1 MINAI
6 CEEELEELESNA
18 KVANDDA
25 EDDDEPEH
33 QPMEVE
39 RDESNI
45 VSYIEAVEFLGRLQ
59 QCDPKLG
66 VNETATVHLDCFLKA
81 LHSGNA

>member
-25 EDDDEPEH
+25 EEPEH

-39 RDESNI
+39 SDESNI
-45 VSYIEAVEFLGRLQ
+45 VFYIEAVEFLGRLQ
-59 QCDPKLG
+59 RCAPKLG
-66 VNETATVHLDCFLKA
+66 VNETPTVHLDCFLKA
-81 LHSGNA
+81 LHSCNA